1 MNTTNMTIKIT
12 SDNLGRTLTISGLI
26 PSTEQEDRAEMIRL
40 WKAQSESKAKPYKT
54 TDKLLA
60 SGGCK

>member
-1 MNTTNMTIKIT
+1 MRIKIT

-26 PSTEQEDRAEMIRL
+26 PSTEQEDRAEMIRA
-40 WKAQSESKAKPYKT
+40 WKAKSESKAKPYKT